1 MSVISASILKRMT
14 HTLGGLL
21 LMSAFPGDAASLKME
36 FKARLLA
43 ETCTFAATSK
53 TFAFGNVYPQEILQE
68 TKFVTQD
75 IAVSSCTGSPQ
86 NMQFYLTP
94 ITGTSNSATT
104 RNLLVP
110 PGKSYGIE
118 TTLSILNGS
127 NQQQGNIIY
136 LPFEPTSAVSI
147 TNQSMVGKKIRL
159 TAGLVPVPGKTSGA
173 DFEVGAFSAVATLN
187 IVYF

>member
-1 MSVISASILKRMT
+1 MSVISASILKKMT

-21 LMSAFPGDAASLKME
+21 LMSAFPGDAASLNME
-36 FKARLLA
+36 FKARLVA

-94 ITGTSNSATT
+94 ITGTGHYTSDRSI
-104 RNLLVP
+104 LVP
-110 PGKSYGIE
+110 MNKSYGIE
-118 TTLSILNGS
+118 TTLSILNAA
-127 NQQQGNIIY
+127 NQQEGNSIF
-136 LPFEPTSAVSI
+136 LHFDPVSAVSI